1 MILSVA
7 LKLLWM
13 GEILPGHKEN
23 TVMVWCQYTKRIRQI
38 LSFAFVSLI
47 LFLILGCQQ
56 SAIAQSAKNTA
67 ELPVGASQS
76 PGPSRISPKT
86 SPDANNLSPR
96 ISFEKT
102 VCDLGDVGQGTKNTC
117 EFKFTNTGQALLKIG
132 KINQICG

>member
-23 TVMVWCQYTKRIRQI
+23 TVMVWCQYMKRIRQI

-56 SAIAQSAKNTA
+56 SAIAQSAKNTT
-67 ELPVGASQS
+67 ESHIKEIQASE
-76 PGPSRISPKT
+76 PSRVLPKPA
-86 SPDANNLSPR
+86 PDANNLLPR

-102 VCDLGDVGQGTKNTC
+102 VCDLGNVGHDENDVR
-117 EFKFTNTGQALLKIG
+117 FL
-132 KINQICG
+132 